1 MIGGIVLVVELAAPG
16 ALRLLGAAHAAN
28 GATALRILIS
38 SGLPT
43 S

>member
-1 MIGGIVLVVELAAPG
+1 MIGGIVLVVELVG